1 MFYKKIA
8 DIAFKQDRER
18 FFKEADKY
26 EMIPY
31 LVNSLSES
39 EKQELAEAKET
50 WRNMTDLPDYPD
62 IDFPLAIPSFIKVK
76 TFSTH
81 KKGEDVEEQLEIS
94 ATTET
99 TAKKKKVPDTD
110 FPGGFILVD
119 DVE

>member
-1 MFYKKIA
+1 MFNKEIA

-31 LVNSLSES
+31 LLNSLSES
-39 EKQELAEAKET
+39 EKQELAEAKEA

-81 KKGEDVEEQLEIS
+81 KKGEDVEEQPEVS

-99 TAKKKKVPDTD
+99 TAKKKKVPDPD
-110 FPGGFILVD
+110 FPGEFILVD

>member
-81 KKGEDVEEQLEIS
+81 KNFY
-94 ATTET
+94 
-99 TAKKKKVPDTD
+99 KKNKRRQRKRRCQTLI
-110 FPGGFILVD
+110 FLVSLFL
-119 DVE
+119 

>member
-1 MFYKKIA
+1 MFNKEMA

-26 EMIPY
+26 EMISY
-31 LVNSLSES
+31 LSDGLT
-39 EKQELAEAKET
+39 EKEKSELAKAKRD
-50 WRNMTDLPDYPD
+50 WRSMTDLPDYPD

-81 KKGEDVEEQLEIS
+81 KKGEDVEEQQEVS
-94 ATTET
+94 VTTET
-99 TAKKKKVPDTD
+99 TPKKKKIADPD
-110 FPGGFILVD
+110 FPGEFILVD

>member
-1 MFYKKIA
+1 MFNKEIA

-26 EMIPY
+26 ETISY
-31 LVNSLSES
+31 LSDRLTEE
-39 EKQELAEAKET
+39 EKSELAKAKRD

-62 IDFPLAIPSFIKVK
+62 IDFPLAIPSFMKVK

-81 KKGEDVEEQLEIS
+81 KKGEVVEEQPEVS
-94 ATTET
+94 VTTT
-99 TAKKKKVPDTD
+99 KKKKVPDPD
-110 FPGGFILVD
+110 FPGEFIFVD